1 MVTGADWLEAL
12 LRVFVVVS
20 AIAGAR
26 RAYLRS
32 RIEGRKATLATFVT
46 TLLLLA
52 YIVAGVLLF
61 TWYGVFAY
69 PRYFVLFLIGAAIYV
84 LGGFLAVAKIG
95 AYLDARA
102 RRL

>member
-1 MVTGADWLEAL
+1 MTWSDWLEAL
-12 LRVFVVVS
+12 LRVFVLVS
-20 AIAGAR
+20 AIIGAR

-32 RIEGRKATLATFVT
+32 RIDGRAVTLATFVT

-69 PRYFVLFLIGAAIYV
+69 PRLFALFLVGAVAYV
-84 LGGFLAVAKIG
+84 VGGFWAVARIG
-95 AYLDARA
+95 AYLDTRA

>member
-1 MVTGADWLEAL
+1 MAWSDWLEAL

-20 AIAGAR
+20 AMIGAR
-26 RAYLRS
+26 RAYRRS
-32 RIEGRKATLATFVT
+32 RIEGRAATLATFVT

-52 YIVAGVLLF
+52 YIIAGVLLF

-69 PRYFVLFLIGAAIYV
+69 PRLFALFLVGAVVYV
-84 LGGFLAVAKIG
+84 LGGFWAVAKIG
-95 AYLDARA
+95 AYLDTRA